1 MKGTTVQLTLT
12 MRNISPSLN
21 EITESET
28 YLAPWLISAGN
39 PKLKDYWI
47 TSGKLSFA
55 YFSPNNKNQIVFMVQ
70 PSYANNKIATTILK
84 EGDNIY
90 FRPQNI
96 GGDFEWRFDL
106 YGSWYPFKWLEL
118 SPYVEYYISRLETP
132 SQNINFDYWRIG
144 GNITASFE
152 NLSLIF
158 NVNSP
163 TKVYE

>member
-1 MKGTTVQLTLT
+1 
-12 MRNISPSLN
+12 
-21 EITESET
+21 
-28 YLAPWLISAGN
+28 
-39 PKLKDYWI
+39 
-47 TSGKLSFA
+47 
-55 YFSPNNKNQIVFMVQ
+55 MVQ

-84 EGDNIY
+84 EGDNVY

-144 GNITASFE
+144 GNITAS
-152 NLSLIF
+152 LKTCL
-158 NVNSP
+158 
-163 TKVYE
+163 